1 MNELVRRT
9 IVSSVLWC
17 GAIACLPQASKV
29 NSNSYR
35 LRFQV
40 RTGQGV
46 AVSGARIWVDSASIG
61 VTAAQGIIATQF
73 HGREGQEVKV
83 KVQCPNGY
91 RGTELDD
98 SVRLAKTRALDDT
111 VEQLGTLVELTCD
124 SDLRDVIVV
133 VNVKG
138 GGLLPVRVGT
148 QSAGVTDAQ
157 GNAQLL
163 VHLDRENTG
172 IEIGIDT
179 ESRRELLPRNPSRSF
194 SIGQND
200 AIVVYSERL
209 IVTNS
214 KPKGNRLVKRKSVP
228 SAPEPAPR
236 PIRLE

>member
-9 IVSSVLWC
+9 IVSSLLWC
-17 GAIACLPQASKV
+17 GAIACSPTASKV
-29 NSNSYR
+29 SSDAYR

-46 AVSGARIWVDSASIG
+46 AVSGARITVDRASIG
-61 VTAAQGIIATQF
+61 VTAVQGIIATQF

-83 KVQCPNGY
+83 KVQCPQGY
-91 RGTELDD
+91 RGTELSE
-98 SVRLAKTRALDDT
+98 SVRLAKTRALDDS

-124 SDLRDVIVV
+124 SELRDVIVV
-133 VNVKG
+133 VNAKG

-157 GNAQLL
+157 GNAQFL
-163 VHLDRENTG
+163 VHLDRESTG

-179 ESRRELLPRNPSRSF
+179 ESRRELLPRNPSRTF

-209 IVTNS
+209 IVEKS
-214 KPKGNRLVKRKSVP
+214 KPKGNRSVKRKSLP
-228 SAPEPAPR
+228 STPEPVPR
-236 PIRLE
+236 PIRLD